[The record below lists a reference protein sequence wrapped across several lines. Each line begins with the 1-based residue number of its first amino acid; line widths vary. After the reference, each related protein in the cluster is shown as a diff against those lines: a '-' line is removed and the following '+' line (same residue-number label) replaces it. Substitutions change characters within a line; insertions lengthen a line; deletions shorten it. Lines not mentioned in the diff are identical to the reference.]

1 MCRYVS
7 AKQVPRTPLSMDVAD
22 LNGDGVLEF
31 VVSFNGSIRWYVAP
45 EGEVTGTWAELPV
58 FDDADAATTIRSIHI
73 VDVDGDGQNDIM
85 ATVDRPGTI
94 KDSLVWFRNVG
105 R

>member
-1 MCRYVS
+1 
-7 AKQVPRTPLSMDVAD
+7 MDVAD
-22 LNGDGVLEF
+22 RNGDGVMEF
-31 VVSFNGSIRWYVAP
+31 VVSFDGSIRWSVAP
-45 EGEVTGTWAELPV
+45 KGEVTGTWAEPPV

-73 VDVDGDGQNDIM
+73 VDVDDEGQNSIM
-85 ATVDRPGTI
+85 VTVDRPGTI